1 LQLTVCEYGATI
13 TSVKSRSRDGV
24 AEELTLGWGSA
35 HSYCCQDLVANPG
48 YFGVT
53 AGRYANRINK
63 GKFSVD
69 GVDYTLTA
77 NNGENHLHGGTTG
90 FDKKLWRVST
100 PPPACP
106 GRCVLRLS
114 LLSPDGDQGYP
125 GDLETTVTFT
135 LTAEDEIIIDYW
147 ARTTKATPV
156 NLTNHAYWN
165 LSGDC
170 RRSVAVHRL
179 HASCSHYIPV
189 DSRSLIPTGE
199 IASVKGTPFDFT
211 ASLNAGA
218 RSLIGPRLPLIGG
231 GADNVCGL
239 DHCFVID
246 HIDQTPDNADTE
258 ENLPALFHA
267 VALWDIDSGRRMD
280 LSCSQPGVQVYTGNF
295 LPASEEESEPS
306 RFTRHN
312 AVCLE
317 TQHFPDSPN
326 QPTFPSSILR
336 PEETYLHRAKFC
348 FSYM

>member
-1 LQLTVCEYGATI
+1 METRDTPETWRCNAVGC
-13 TSVKSRSRDGV
+13 SRQYY
-24 AEELTLGWGSA
+24 
-35 HSYCCQDLVANPG
+35 SYPCTKTQ
-48 YFGVT
+48 
-53 AGRYANRINK
+53 
-63 GKFSVD
+63 
-69 GVDYTLTA
+69 
-77 NNGENHLHGGTTG
+77 
-90 FDKKLWRVST
+90 
-100 PPPACP
+100 
-106 GRCVLRLS
+106 
-114 LLSPDGDQGYP
+114 
-125 GDLETTVTFT
+125 TTVTFT
-135 LTAEDEIIIDYW
+135 LTAKDEIIIDYW

-189 DSRSLIPTGE
+189 DARSLIPTGE

-258 ENLPALFHA
+258 ENLPPLFHA